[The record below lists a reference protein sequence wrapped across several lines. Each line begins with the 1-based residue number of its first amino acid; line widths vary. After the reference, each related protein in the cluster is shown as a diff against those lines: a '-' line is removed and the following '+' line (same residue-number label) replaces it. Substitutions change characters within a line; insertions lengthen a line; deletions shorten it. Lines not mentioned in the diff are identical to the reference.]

1 MEAGYIKFEDIETNK
16 PVVEVKIV
24 NGTVWM
30 TINEIAD
37 LFGTY
42 TPTINKHLKAIF
54 KEGLLREPNVT
65 KEYRYAL
72 NKKEE
77 YIRTY
82 YNLEVVIFLSFR
94 IQSLYTKAF
103 REWVLNA
110 FCEYGKVEAKSE
122 MIILFNSNMKKYS
135 LNTSN

>member
-1 MEAGYIKFEDIETNK
+1 METGYIKFEDIDTNK

-82 YNLEVVIFLSFR
+82 YNLELVISLSFR
-94 IQSLYTKAF
+94 IQSLYAKAF
-103 REWVLNA
+103 REWVLNV
-110 FCEYGKVEAKSE
+110 FCEYRKEATE
-122 MIILFNSNMKKYS
+122 PEVIILFNTNTRKST
-135 LNTSN
+135 LNIPN

>member
-1 MEAGYIKFEDIETNK
+1 METGYIKFIDIETDS
-16 PVVEVKIV
+16 PIIEVKIV

-30 TINEIAD
+30 TINEIAE
-37 LFGTY
+37 Y

-54 KEGLLREPNVT
+54 KEGLLREPDVI
-65 KEYRYAL
+65 KEYRYTR
-72 NKKEE
+72 NEKEE

-103 REWVLNA
+103 REWVLNS
-110 FCEYGKVEAKSE
+110 FCEYRKGATEPE
-122 MIILFNSNMKKYS
+122 IIILFNTNTTRST
-135 LNTSN
+135 LNIPN

>member
-1 MEAGYIKFEDIETNK
+1 METGYIKFTNIETDK
-16 PVVEVKIV
+16 PIIEVKIID
-24 NGTVWM
+24 GTVWM
-30 TINEIAD
+30 TVNEIAD

-42 TPTINKHLKAIF
+42 TPTINKHLKTIF

-77 YIRTY
+77 YVRTY

-110 FCEYGKVEAKSE
+110 FCEYGKEATE
-122 MIILFNSNMKKYS
+122 PEVIILFNTNTRKST
-135 LNTSN
+135 LNIPN

>member
-1 MEAGYIKFEDIETNK
+1 M
-16 PVVEVKIV
+16 
-24 NGTVWM
+24 
-30 TINEIAD
+30 
-37 LFGTY
+37 
-42 TPTINKHLKAIF
+42 
-54 KEGLLREPNVT
+54 REPNVT

-110 FCEYGKVEAKSE
+110 FCEYGKEATE
-122 MIILFNSNMKKYS
+122 PEVIILFNTNTRKSTLNMP
-135 LNTSN
+135 N